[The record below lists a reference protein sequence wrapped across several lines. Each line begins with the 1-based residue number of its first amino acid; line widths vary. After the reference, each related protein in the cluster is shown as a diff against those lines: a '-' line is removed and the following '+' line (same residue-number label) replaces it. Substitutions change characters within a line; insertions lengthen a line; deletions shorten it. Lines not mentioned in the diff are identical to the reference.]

1 MRLLLASLVALVAA
15 PTAAAEVVFSSRV
28 DDAGLAVAA
37 NGSPRAAYVRAGSL
51 SVAARTASGWEAGTA
66 VMLPGTNAVIVGV
79 AATAAATY
87 VLAEGGEG
95 EWLRLVRLS
104 AGAPT
109 ALLRV
114 RARARHDLGPAGLV
128 VDRRG
133 RAVVAWAEQAAGGST
148 TLRLWRERS
157 RTVQITRGGFPP
169 SDVTPPVAPLVM
181 RDGSIRVVEA
191 YAVATEAAVI
201 EWRRSGRKW
210 VGQYVFAS
218 ALGAPAGVL
227 RAAASGSATYAA
239 WTHRYP
245 SLGETNVVV
254 ARNAHG
260 GQTSATIAT
269 HAILVD
275 LAPTRGGFEAGAN
288 DWVDGPAFDP
298 IDAALVVTSAGTT
311 QELDGTLLGYAIHG
325 ATRHFLVER
334 DGDLEWFSA
343 PSLPSAVVHAS
354 VARVADGVAVT
365 GSVTGAT
372 AGPVAVYRERPNE
385 SRVLVGTTTPAPDG
399 SFTVVDATPVLPAAY
414 RAVYK
419 TPMGVPVAHL
429 VREIVN

>member
-1 MRLLLASLVALVAA
+1 MRLLLASFVALVAA
-15 PTAAAEVVFSSRV
+15 PAAAAEVVFSGRV
-28 DDAGLAVAA
+28 DDAGLAVSA
-37 NGSPRAAYVRAGSL
+37 NGSPRAAYVRSGSL
-51 SVAARTASGWEAGTA
+51 WVAARTASGWKADNAAT
-66 VMLPGTNAVIVGV
+66 LPGPNAVIVGV
-79 AATAAATY
+79 AATAADTF

-95 EWLRLVRLS
+95 EWLELVRVG
-104 AGAPT
+104 AGAPA
-109 ALLRV
+109 ALVSV
-114 RARARHDLGPAGLV
+114 RPRPRRNLGPAGLV

-133 RAVVAWAEQAAGGST
+133 RPVVAWAEQGARGST

-218 ALGAPAGVL
+218 GLGAPAGVL

-254 ARNAHG
+254 ARNARG
-260 GQTSATIAT
+260 RQTSATIAT

-275 LAPTRGGFEAGAN
+275 LAPTRSGFEAGAN

-298 IDAALVVTSAGTT
+298 IDAALVVTSTGAAH
-311 QELDGTLLGYAIHG
+311 ELDGTLLGYAIHG
-325 ATRHFLVER
+325 TTRHFLLER
-334 DGDLEWFSA
+334 DGALEWFSA
-343 PSLPSAVVHAS
+343 PSLPAAVVRAS
-354 VARVADGVAVT
+354 AARIAEGVAVT
-365 GSVTGAT
+365 GSVAGVTTGT
-372 AGPVAVYRERPNE
+372 VAVYRERPNE
-385 SRVLVGTTTPAPDG
+385 PRVLVGTTTPAPDG
-399 SFTVVDATPVLPAAY
+399 SFTVVDSTPVLPAAY
-414 RAVYK
+414 RAVY
-419 TPMGVPVAHL
+419 TDPTGVPVAHL
-429 VREIVN
+429 VREIVQ

>member
-87 VLAEGGEG
+87 
-95 EWLRLVRLS
+95 
-104 AGAPT
+104 
-109 ALLRV
+109 
-114 RARARHDLGPAGLV
+114 
-128 VDRRG
+128 
-133 RAVVAWAEQAAGGST
+133 VVAWAEQAAGGST

-311 QELDGTLLGYAIHG
+311 QELDGTLLGYAI
-325 ATRHFLVER
+325 
-334 DGDLEWFSA
+334 
-343 PSLPSAVVHAS
+343 
-354 VARVADGVAVT
+354 
-365 GSVTGAT
+365 
-372 AGPVAVYRERPNE
+372 
-385 SRVLVGTTTPAPDG
+385 
-399 SFTVVDATPVLPAAY
+399 
-414 RAVYK
+414 
-419 TPMGVPVAHL
+419 
-429 VREIVN
+429 